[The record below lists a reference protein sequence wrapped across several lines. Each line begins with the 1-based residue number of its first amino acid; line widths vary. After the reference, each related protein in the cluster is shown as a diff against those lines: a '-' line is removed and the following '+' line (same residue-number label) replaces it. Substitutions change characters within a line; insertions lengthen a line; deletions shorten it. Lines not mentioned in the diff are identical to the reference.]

1 MLRCRKDADLK
12 CAQLR
17 SAVITKVLETK
28 QEFCPKISVTE
39 FFVTPTDAVCYPLKP
54 SGDTLI
60 TLTEV
65 AQAILEP
72 APYVAKRSGKTI
84 SLNDLLRFEPY
95 ANIGE
100 NLLHQLFCEQ
110 NLQDGDMVI
119 PDEYFHHISDRI
131 HHQLDH
137 FINLFET
144 SSTQLN
150 LRMEQRPCGSSLRMV
165 EVLRMWREKHGSQ
178 GTYQA
183 LRSELDRFSIF
194 TGRNPMVRVVVALSV
209 TV

>member
-1 MLRCRKDADLK
+1 
-12 CAQLR
+12 
-17 SAVITKVLETK
+17 
-28 QEFCPKISVTE
+28 
-39 FFVTPTDAVCYPLKP
+39 
-54 SGDTLI
+54 
-60 TLTEV
+60 LTEV

-72 APYVAKRSGKTI
+72 APYVVKTPGKTI
-84 SLNDLLRFEPY
+84 CLNDLLRFEPY
-95 ANIGE
+95 GNIGE
-100 NLLHQLFCEQ
+100 NFLHQLFCEQ
-110 NLQDGDMVI
+110 SLQDGDMVI

-137 FINLFET
+137 FINLFQT

-209 TV
+209 TVYWRAC